1 MMADANPDLPG
12 LSLMSRQDL
21 RMIVVIVLGATLL
34 LIQLFVL
41 GAPMGDD
48 APAHYGWSVQFIQAL
63 KDGAWYPR
71 WLSNANWGHG
81 SPAMLYYTPL
91 PFYVTAASY
100 LSVGSVLSAMTIACW
115 LAFVASGL
123 SMYWFSR
130 FFLARNASLV
140 AALFYMAA
148 PYHLFDL
155 YQRTALSEVWGFA
168 WAPLFLG
175 AVYRT
180 ALSRN
185 PRSLAWMAVTL
196 ALLLFTHLPTALA
209 LSLVV
214 PVYVLVLTRKPGGF
228 ARVAAGAALGIGL
241 SAIFV
246 LPMVRERE
254 YVRYD
259 QVLKFKFQD
268 SFLFN
273 GVRENLNSDIFGSHY
288 FQPHNFYS
296 NGNWIAIGLLLLFG
310 ATTVVIGRRLW
321 SRSPS
326 RSDSILR
333 ALWAVTLVSLF
344 MTTRWSRVIWER
356 VPFVPEMQFPVR
368 WLLVTCVGISV
379 LVAAAIVALQE
390 GDQPR
395 RWRAIGLGTGLA
407 FNLVLAGIA
416 IARAPYDPAIIEKLP
431 DQAEQ
436 ANYQPIWWDQQ
447 RRPELERNRALV
459 TRGQAR
465 IIRVDDSGIEQQY
478 RIQADSESVLT
489 FHPLYFPG
497 WVAQVDGQSV
507 PLGPGPAGHIQLPIR
522 PGEHQVTLRFEDT
535 RIRTIGKAISGLS
548 LLFVLILLALGARA
562 GAPQDRKE
570 SAVSMTRA

>member
-12 LSLMSRQDL
+12 LSLMSRKDL

-34 LIQLFVL
+34 LLRLFVL

-48 APAHYGWSVQFIQAL
+48 AAVHYAWSDQFIQAL

-100 LSVGSVLSAMTIACW
+100 LSMGSVLSAMTIACW

-175 AVYRT
+175 AVYQT
-180 ALSRN
+180 ATGRN
-185 PRSLAWMAVTL
+185 PRSIGWMAVTL

-228 ARVAAGAALGIGL
+228 ARVAAGGALGIGL
-241 SAIFV
+241 AAIFV
-246 LPMVRERE
+246 VPMVLERG

-259 QVLKFKFQD
+259 QILKFRFQD

-273 GVRENLNSDIFGSHY
+273 QIRENLNSDIFGSHY

-296 NGNWIAIGLLLLFG
+296 NGNWIAIGLLLLLG
-310 ATTVVIGRRLW
+310 AATVVIGRRLW
-321 SRSPS
+321 SRNPS
-326 RSDSILR
+326 RSESILR
-333 ALWAVTLVSLF
+333 GLWAVTTVSLF
-344 MTTRWSRVIWER
+344 MTTPLSRVIWER

-379 LVAAAIVALQE
+379 LVGAAIVALRE
-390 GDQPR
+390 GDRSR
-395 RWRAIGLGTGLA
+395 RLGALGLATCLA
-407 FNLVLAGIA
+407 FNLGLAGIA
-416 IARAPYDPAIIEKLP
+416 IARAPYDPAILEKLP

-447 RRPELERNRALV
+447 RRPELERNRVLV
-459 TRGQAR
+459 TRGQAQV
-465 IIRVDDSGIEQQY
+465 IPIDDSGIEQQY

-497 WVAQVDGQSV
+497 WVAEVDGRSA
-507 PLGPGPAGHIQLPIR
+507 PIGPGPAGHIQLPIA
-522 PGEHQVTLRFEDT
+522 PGEHQVTLRFGDT
-535 RIRTIGKAISGLS
+535 GTRTLGKAISGGSGLI
-548 LLFVLILLALGARA
+548 VLILLVLGGKGSRS
-562 GAPQDRKE
+562 RTNLRE
-570 SAVSMTRA
+570 ET